1 MSMNRKMK
9 KWIFMDILLLLLLFL
24 ASSTDLLMKEW
35 ETEVY
40 KIAVLVDM
48 PVKGQQE
55 NFRSGIMKA
64 SMKQHTDINFVNLSS
79 VQTTEERQEILEKE
93 LQNGCQ
99 GIILHCEKT
108 AHIAE
113 IVEKVPI
120 DIPVIVYN
128 SESEAACIRGR
139 IGSDI
144 QTEYTLL
151 AESILHNAEKEKGVT
166 IVEMGT
172 ETERVMQIHEYL
184 RQALEGAGVSVR
196 LLCLENLSAVHAP
209 IREASLVSG
218 GIFVSA
224 DLSVLQEMGE
234 ANLIVGKKLPVYGV
248 GFHAGIRKVMEE
260 GGISAS
266 VVHRAYEAG
275 YFSVD
280 MVVKALNG
288 KEEMQETIFVET
300 ALITAETMYTSEVE
314 SIVFPYL

>member
-9 KWIFMDILLLLLLFL
+9 KWVLADILLLLVLFL
-24 ASSTDLLMKEW
+24 ASSTDLLIKER
-35 ETEVY
+35 ETEVH

-64 SMKQHTDINFVNLSS
+64 SMKHHTDINFVNLSS
-79 VQTTEERQEILEKE
+79 VQTTEERQEILAKE
-93 LQNGCQ
+93 LQNGCE
-99 GIILHCEKT
+99 GMILHCEKT

-113 IVEKVPI
+113 IVEGIPNGT
-120 DIPVIVYN
+120 PVIMYN

-139 IGSDI
+139 IGSDV
-144 QTEYTLL
+144 QTESALL
-151 AESILHNAEKEKGVT
+151 AEAILQNEEKKNGVT
-166 IVEMGT
+166 LVELGI
-172 ETERVMQIHEYL
+172 ETERVLAIHETL
-184 RQALEGAGVSVR
+184 RQMLEEAGVSVHQI
-196 LLCLENLSAVHAP
+196 CLENLSAVHGP

-224 DLSVLQEMGE
+224 DLLVLQEMGE
-234 ANLIVGKKLPVYGV
+234 ANIAVGKKLPVYGL

-275 YFSVD
+275 YFSVE
-280 MVVKALNG
+280 MVVKALSG
-288 KEEMQETIFVET
+288 KEEMQETVFVET
-300 ALITAETMYTSEVE
+300 ALVTAETMYTPEVE